1 MLLDKTPLYPQRGSN
16 TQPSERRVDA
26 LTTAPWQII
35 SFGFVKWR
43 VECLRSIFWY
53 SNLHNTPDRFRTCCQ
68 KNHMWPGRDL
78 NTQPSELESDALPL
92 RHQACCLSRFFMRYY
107 RLFKKTNENG
117 WKRYIWLWYC
127 KIWIIKEVFLRNTV
141 FLICFSTKQQNFDI
155 HKIKIYHISVCTRS
169 YGVMVSTQ
177 DSESCDPS
185 SNLGR
190 TWPEFSNKNEFID
203 RYLWLVS

>member
-92 RHQACCLSRFFMRYY
+92 RHQACCLLKKLLQYYTWNFIAFITWSYDHHQGQKTQKTLIFDFLQRSLDQNARFFHFRD
-107 RLFKKTNENG
+107 L
-117 WKRYIWLWYC
+117 
-127 KIWIIKEVFLRNTV
+127 KIRI
-141 FLICFSTKQQNFDI
+141 LIGHN
-155 HKIKIYHISVCTRS
+155 
-169 YGVMVSTQ
+169 
-177 DSESCDPS
+177 
-185 SNLGR
+185 
-190 TWPEFSNKNEFID
+190 
-203 RYLWLVS
+203 

>member
-107 RLFKKTNENG
+107 RLLKMCWKSVRKTSENG
-117 WKRYIWLWYC
+117 WKRYICLWYR
-127 KIWIIKEVFLRNTV
+127 KIWIIKDVLVWNTKFPCVFRAKSRIFTY
-141 FLICFSTKQQNFDI
+141 TK
-155 HKIKIYHISVCTRS
+155 
-169 YGVMVSTQ
+169 
-177 DSESCDPS
+177 
-185 SNLGR
+185 
-190 TWPEFSNKNEFID
+190 
-203 RYLWLVS
+203 